1 MARFRVFLF
10 LIPLLLL
17 SAIVYSQQDVEFH
30 ENARLLAGKNILK
43 VKRDFNDVYLWV
55 LAANNE
61 VYRVNSL
68 DYSVQDFTP
77 LFQLYNLPFIDIA
90 GQSKDVVF
98 IATASNNII
107 QYKNGNIK
115 LIGAA
120 QGILGV
126 VNSIGI
132 TAERDYYITTY
143 YPTSPETLIIGTG
156 NTIYRYNI
164 ANETALAE
172 FTDNIDKPA
181 RVYDATYRSVMQTFN
196 RIPYNEIDNVH
207 YSSVLGNSYNAIFL
221 WTGNSYGEH
230 VYTATETTGI
240 IYNYINLADYQMLFY
255 GTENGLIEIG
265 ANRSHNSL
273 TASKQFLTGTK
284 VNKVATIY
292 GLTTFGDPWQFLS
305 PTQIKENLLVGTDN
319 GLYFSNSFYSDFGRL
334 YGPVSIEFLPYQPLA
349 NTVIN
354 DISVN
359 HVLDSEPICED
370 GAWVAT
376 QKGLYY
382 IKPDYG
388 KFFGAQ
394 HLQALAFDSD
404 YAGLI
409 EEKETCGPPV
419 KMTIRQS
426 GYSGNSI
433 QWYKDGV
440 ELSGATGRSFETN
453 ATGEYYAVVY
463 DPCGIE
469 HIETNH
475 LKIKAIDRP
484 DFKFDYDDKLQ
495 YCQDNTFVNL
505 KVEGSDAYLYRW
517 YKDGVL
523 TGQTGKLIT
532 LNGAG
537 KYKVE
542 VSACT
547 DTWEP
552 SKEVTVEFISLPN
565 PVITPNKP
573 SYCTGDVA
581 TLTANITASP
591 AYTLTW
597 MRDNVALTA
606 YTDQPSIAVTEPGNY
621 TLALTSTQ
629 INCSQTA
636 LQVPVTFN
644 APPTLSIQQIVN
656 TTLCDGETVSLKAT
670 YASGDIRWSTGETTG
685 TIGVRSSGNYT
696 ATVKLGNCVT
706 EQTTNVQFLPKPVL
720 SLPDA
725 ALCQFTNESVLL
737 TAPAGF
743 RQYLW
748 NGVAGSQTYTAT
760 SPGDVTLIVT
770 DNNGCQASQTIRIAS
785 HCADIKLAN
794 TFTPNGDG
802 INDTWVIA
810 GLDDDPTAM
819 VKIYNRYGT
828 EVFEN
833 KGYSTPW
840 EGTIKGKPAPAG
852 VYYYMISAKGGKQIL
867 SGTLTVIY

>member
-10 LIPLLLL
+10 LIPLLLI

-30 ENARLLAGKNILK
+30 ENTKLLTGKNILK

-68 DYSVQDFTP
+68 DYSVEDFTP
-77 LFQLYNLPFIDIA
+77 IFKLYNLPFIDIA

-107 QYKNGNIK
+107 QYKSGNIK

-120 QGILGV
+120 QGIAGTI
-126 VNSIGI
+126 NSIGI
-132 TAERDYYITTY
+132 TEEPYYFVITY
-143 YPTSPETLIIGTG
+143 YPTSPETLIIGTD

-164 ANETALAE
+164 ANETAQAQ
-172 FTDNIDKPA
+172 FTDNLDKPA
-181 RVYDATYRSVMQTFN
+181 RVYDATYRSIMQTFN

-207 YSSVLGNSYNAIFL
+207 YSSVLGNSYNAVFL

-230 VYTATETTGI
+230 IYTATETTGI

-273 TASKQFLTGTK
+273 TPSKQFLTGTK

-292 GLTTFGDPWQFLS
+292 GLTTFGDPGQFLS
-305 PTQIKENLLVGTDN
+305 PTQVKENLLVGTDK
-319 GLYFSNSFYSDFGRL
+319 GLYFSNSFYSDFGKL

-354 DISVN
+354 DICVN
-359 HVLDSEPICED
+359 HVLDSQPICED

-388 KFFGAQ
+388 KFFGTQ
-394 HLQALAFDSD
+394 HLQALAFDND

-409 EEKETCGPPV
+409 EEKETCGPAV
-419 KMTIRQS
+419 KMTIRQA

-433 QWYKDGV
+433 QWYKDGA
-440 ELSGATGRSFETN
+440 ELPGETGRSYQSNT
-453 ATGEYYAVVY
+453 TGEYYAVVY

-475 LKIKAIDRP
+475 LKIKAIARP

-495 YCQDNTFVNL
+495 YCQNTSVNL
-505 KVEGSDAYLYRW
+505 KIEGSDGYLYRW

-523 TGQTGKLIT
+523 TGQTGKL
-532 LNGAG
+532 LALSAAG
-537 KYKVE
+537 EYKVE

-547 DTWEP
+547 DSWEP
-552 SKEVTVEFISLPN
+552 SKEVTVEFISLPT
-565 PVITPNKP
+565 PVITTDKN
-573 SYCTGDVA
+573 SYCLGDVA
-581 TLTANITASP
+581 TLTANIPASP

-597 MRDNVALTA
+597 MRDNIALISSVNR
-606 YTDQPSIAVTEPGNY
+606 PSIAVTEPGNY
-621 TLALTSTQ
+621 ALAVTSTQ

-636 LQVPVTFN
+636 VQVPVKFN

-685 TIGVRSSGNYT
+685 DIAVTSSGNYT
-696 ATVKLGNCVT
+696 ARVKLGDCVT
-706 EQTTNVQFLPKPVL
+706 EQITSVQFRPKPVL

-743 RQYLW
+743 SKYEW
-748 NGVAGSQTYTAT
+748 NGVAGNQTYTAT
-760 SPGDVTLIVT
+760 ALGEVRLVVT
-770 DNNGCQASQTIRIAS
+770 DNNGCRASQTIRIAS
-785 HCADIKLAN
+785 HCPDIKLAN

-828 EVFEN
+828 QVF
-833 KGYSTPW
+833 GIRGFSTAW
-840 EGTIKGKPAPAG
+840 KGTIKGKPAPAG

-867 SGTLTVIY
+867 IGSVTVIY